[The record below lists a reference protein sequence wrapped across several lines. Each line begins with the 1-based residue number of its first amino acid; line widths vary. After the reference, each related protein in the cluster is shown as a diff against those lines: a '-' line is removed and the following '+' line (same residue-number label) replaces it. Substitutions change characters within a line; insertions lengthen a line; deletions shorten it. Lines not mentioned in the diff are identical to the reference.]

1 MSTLVWGV
9 KASLLGYVRGMPD
22 GEVLLDGVTEEPEGF
37 VFPEDEGGDDG
48 GLGFRGSVTLV
59 GHGGMMHVALADPAL
74 TPDGDGWMLSI
85 TDPDD
90 ATLRLSF
97 ARVAALTDEGGVL
110 RGSGTVLT
118 PDGAD
123 LFFGPYTAGTPLDD
137 PLIRP

>member
-9 KASLLGYVRGMPD
+9 KASLLTYVRGMPD
-22 GEVLLDGVTEEPEGF
+22 GAVLLDGVTEGPDGF

-48 GLGFRGSVTLV
+48 GLGFRGTVTLD

-85 TDPDD
+85 ADPDD
-90 ATLRLSF
+90 ATVRLSF
-97 ARVAALTDEGGVL
+97 ARVSTISDDDGVL

-118 PDGAD
+118 ADGAD

-137 PLIRP
+137 PVVLP